1 MLLPTPAFA
10 RALLFQELAMIR
22 SASAALTM
30 RMRSSVDSPRALLQV
45 LLDPDENG
53 HRTWLRTNGAIRA
66 AVILYVGDQLKLD
79 SSDLVS
85 RPRLRTTTRRSTSR
99 RRWSRTRR
107 TIASQKHAINRFI
120 GWCDERRLEPP
131 AGHHAP
137 DPRALA
143 ALRLPLPQAQWH
155 AALGVRAARVD
166 PAAARLV
173 KWMTKQNHILYNP
186 AADLDLPT
194 RPKALSEV
202 RAIRGRRKGAH
213 RELHLT
219 RPSSSV
225 AAPRGT
231 FHPG

>member
-1 MLLPTPAFA
+1 VLRERKAQQARDAAEAREDHEAPSRERRARGA
-10 RALLFQELAMIR
+10 RAQRAYALPGGVPRVGGGARVLAAR
-22 SASAALTM
+22 
-30 RMRSSVDSPRALLQV
+30 SPRR
-45 LLDPDENG
+45 N
-53 HRTWLRTNGAIRA
+53 
-66 AVILYVGDQLKLD
+66 
-79 SSDLVS
+79 
-85 RPRLRTTTRRSTSR
+85 TRS
-99 RRWSRTRR
+99 
-107 TIASQKHAINRFI
+107 IASSAGATSAGLNRPQDI
-120 GWCDERRLEPP
+120 TRPILERYQPYVY
-131 AGHHAP
+131 
-137 DPRALA
+137 
-143 ALRLPLPQAQWH
+143 PLPQAQWH

-186 AADLDLPT
+186 AADRDLPT

-202 RAIRGRRKGAH
+202 RATRGRRNGAH